1 MNRTGQPDPQGR
13 VLVVEDDPDAA
24 RFVVS
29 VLRGR
34 GGFDVIH
41 TADPAAALNRVSAES
56 WDLVLTDVEM
66 PGMTGLEM
74 LESLR
79 RVAPDLPVAVVT
91 AHATLDN
98 AVTALRSRADEF
110 LDKPL
115 LPDRLLATVT
125 ALVAKGRAVRMAGRE
140 VVLAIGAHPDDVEIG
155 AGGTLIAHRRIGHDV
170 TVLTL
175 SRGGRG
181 GAAGRRAEESETA
194 ARILGAE
201 LYLEDLEDSRIS
213 EGDPTIGIVSA
224 VVDSVRPTVIYTH
237 SIQDVHQDHRNTH
250 HAAMVAAREVGRIL
264 CFQSPSA
271 TVDFRPTR
279 FVSIDQQ
286 LERKLQAI
294 GAFSA
299 QAAARAYL
307 EPDLIQSTARYWSR
321 FGEGRYAEAFEVIR
335 DGAAVAAGHSASAP
349 ARAGLRYENQ
359 ASRSGR
365 GVRSGQVSDGPARR
379 YGSRSM
385 GQVMH
390 RGPPRPRPSSLP
402 RMVSTSI
409 PFWRR

>member
-1 MNRTGQPDPQGR
+1 
-13 VLVVEDDPDAA
+13 
-24 RFVVS
+24 
-29 VLRGR
+29 
-34 GGFDVIH
+34 
-41 TADPAAALNRVSAES
+41 
-56 WDLVLTDVEM
+56 VLTDVEM

-181 GAAGRRAEESETA
+181 GAAGRRAGESETA

-224 VVDSVRPTVIYTH
+224 VVDSVRPTMIYTH